1 MRSGRDAA
9 VTGRA
14 LAATPEAR
22 ASRLARPMTG
32 TVTDDGSARLRS
44 ISTTALELFAE
55 RGYRA
60 TTMADIAA
68 RIGIRAPSLYKH
80 VQSKQ
85 SILSDI
91 ILRTLGAIN
100 DMQDKV
106 LAASRDVEERLQLF
120 VEAHARYNMTHQSE
134 AMVIAR
140 ERYHLEDP
148 CFSEAMALQMR
159 YEQILH
165 EVIINGVSRGVFQ
178 TDHPQ
183 LVCRSILDMGIGV
196 GSGFAPDGM
205 HTLAEAAEAYGEL
218 ALRML
223 LAPSACIPK

>member
-1 MRSGRDAA
+1 MA
-9 VTGRA
+9 
-14 LAATPEAR
+14 
-22 ASRLARPMTG
+22 G
-32 TVTDDGSARLRS
+32 TVVTDESSARLRS
-44 ISTTALELFAE
+44 ISATALGLFAE

-68 RIGIRAPSLYKH
+68 QIGIRAPSLYKH
-80 VQSKQ
+80 VESKQ

-91 ILRTLGAIN
+91 ILTTLRAIN
-100 DMQDKV
+100 DMQGKV
-106 LAASRDVEERLQLF
+106 LAASSDIEEQLQLF

-134 AMVIAR
+134 ALVIAR

-148 CFSEAMALQMR
+148 GFSEAMALQMR

-223 LAPSACIPK
+223 LAPSACIQK